1 MRRLSRRINSRRCL
15 RLFLRM
21 LGIGRLFCSQAYGD
35 LGEIVVEQSALITIK
50 SPLRH
55 RANPVELPGGARGSW
70 FSQQRLRFIE
80 ARLFWHGRVN
90 RSDLV
95 DHFAIHRSVASE
107 DLAEYRRVAPR
118 NAVYDRRSKAY
129 RAGRGFLPIFG
140 PPAMAGLLA
149 HGLLNDGLPSPQ
161 ISFETVSVPERAADP
176 VVARNIIA
184 AAQEGFALK
193 VFYRSMD
200 TPAGR
205 WRWIEPHSLV
215 SDGFRWHVRAYC
227 RERGEFRDFV
237 LGRMERAD
245 ETGPRL
251 TPPESDSHWV
261 QLIHIAIRPHHLLT
275 PEQAELVAIDYG
287 MSNGQALFSCRRAL
301 LWYALINL
309 GLEEER
315 SPPRQLLELADPEI
329 RTMVGFR

>member
-1 MRRLSRRINSRRCL
+1 M
-15 RLFLRM
+15 
-21 LGIGRLFCSQAYGD
+21 
-35 LGEIVVEQSALITIK
+35 VEQPVLVTIK
-50 SPLRH
+50 SPLRR
-55 RANPVELPGGARGSW
+55 RASPVVLSEGSRGSW

-129 RAGRGFLPIFG
+129 RAGRGFLPVFG
-140 PPAMAGLLA
+140 PPALVGLLA
-149 HGLLNDGLPSPQ
+149 HSVLGDGLPSPGTP
-161 ISFETVSVPERAADP
+161 FETVAIPGRSADP
-176 VVARNIIA
+176 VVARNVIA
-184 AAQEGFALK
+184 AAQRGFALK

-215 SDGFRWHVRAYC
+215 FDGFRWHVRAYC

-245 ETGPRL
+245 ETGVQTVDPDSDAHWQETIEVEIQPHREL
-251 TPPESDSHWV
+251 TV
-261 QLIHIAIRPHHLLT
+261 
-275 PEQAELVAIDYG
+275 EQAELVALDYCMDSG
-287 MSNGQALFSCRRAL
+287 RARFSCRRAL
-301 LWYALINL
+301 LWYALVNL
-309 GLEEER
+309 GLDEER
-315 SPPRQLLELADPEI
+315 SPPRQLLELVHPGLRALA
-329 RTMVGFR
+329 GFR